1 MPTKKSVSKA
11 AASPAKTSA
20 KDKEIAS
27 QPSALKARGEKK
39 KKAGRRKKSV
49 ESFKMYLYKVLKQV
63 HPDIGISSKAMGIMN
78 SLVFFIFLPRCTL
91 ALSKFVCP

>member
-27 QPSALKARGEKK
+27 QPSALKARGEK